1 MHFDKRGW
9 GWGGGDKKLKGF
21 VRVLGAVVNQFS
33 MGIVCCTRTA
43 INYGY
48 FIATRRVFR
57 EPFEPSASGLNNFL
71 QPLQMLIQYKNMV
84 DPFNMYLENIN

>member
-9 GWGGGDKKLKGF
+9 GGGGGEKKELKGI

-33 MGIVCCTRTA
+33 MGMVCRTRTA

-48 FIATRRVFR
+48 FIATGRVFR
-57 EPFEPSASGLNNFL
+57 EPFEPSASG
-71 QPLQMLIQYKNMV
+71 
-84 DPFNMYLENIN
+84 

>member
-1 MHFDKRGW
+1 M
-9 GWGGGDKKLKGF
+9 GGGGGGGAKELKGF
-21 VRVLGAVVNQFS
+21 VRFLGAVASQFS
-33 MGIVCCTRTA
+33 MGMVCCTRTA

-48 FIATRRVFR
+48 FIAIRRVFL

-71 QPLQMLIQYKNMV
+71 QPLQMLIQYKNMA